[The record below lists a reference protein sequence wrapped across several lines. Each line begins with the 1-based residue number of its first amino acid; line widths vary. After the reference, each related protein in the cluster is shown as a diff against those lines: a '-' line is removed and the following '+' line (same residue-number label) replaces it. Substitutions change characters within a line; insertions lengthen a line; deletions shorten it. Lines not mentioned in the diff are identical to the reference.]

1 MPDVASLLD
10 RIDAEFSSLDD
21 RIKQAQAER
30 QQQHRERQQ
39 RLATFEQEL
48 ESLPAL
54 WKPRLE
60 ALLQRFGDRVKVTPH
75 LAASSRAASLE
86 FQSDLARIRLRLSA
100 ATDHDVR
107 RLILNYDLEI
117 IPVFIQ
123 FDSHKQAD
131 WPVEAIDR
139 RGVIDVEAHHVRA
152 ESLVRVVVADDGPGI
167 PPTERDKLFL
177 PYYSTKRR
185 GSGLGLAIVRRIVAE
200 HGGSIDVTDNV
211 PRGTR
216 FTVELPC

>member
-1 MPDVASLLD
+1 MPDVATLMD

-39 RLATFEQEL
+39 RLATFEKEL
-48 ESLPAL
+48 EGLPAL

-75 LAASSRAASLE
+75 LAASSRAATLE

-123 FDSHKQAD
+123 FDSHKQAE

-139 RGVIDVEAHHVRA
+139 QDVAAWID
-152 ESLVRVVVADDGPGI
+152 D
-167 PPTERDKLFL
+167 
-177 PYYSTKRR
+177 
-185 GSGLGLAIVRRIVAE
+185 RIVDFVKTYLSLHTNE
-200 HGGSIDVTDNV
+200 HYLKDHMVEDPIAGV
-211 PRGTR
+211 R
-216 FTVELPC
+216 FPKYAAAATVEWGGKTYYFIGEETRRAFEAMHGITSE

>member
-1 MPDVASLLD
+1 MPDVATLID

-39 RLATFEQEL
+39 RLATFEKEL
-48 ESLPAL
+48 EGLPAL

-75 LAASSRAASLE
+75 LAASSRAATLE

-139 RGVIDVEAHHVRA
+139 QAVAAWID
-152 ESLVRVVVADDGPGI
+152 D
-167 PPTERDKLFL
+167 
-177 PYYSTKRR
+177 
-185 GSGLGLAIVRRIVAE
+185 RIVDFVKTYLSLHTNE
-200 HGGSIDVTDNV
+200 HYLKDHMVQDPIAGV
-211 PRGTR
+211 R
-216 FTVELPC
+216 FPKYAAAATVEWSGKTYYFIGEETRREFEAKHGTGST